1 MLLRHLRDFE
11 AFLGTVSARL
21 GARGHVLVI
30 WHCFAGSGTLVTT
43 LRTAQQGVGRES
55 ALPGAQCGTHLAA
68 FCAVHAQTHALGM
81 LLFSVSDEG
90 SAMIEARIARHRAIR
105 ARQGALFQVIGVRT
119 VRRKH
124 GAAHSEQGEGDG
136 TQ

>member
-1 MLLRHLRDFE
+1 
-11 AFLGTVSARL
+11 
-21 GARGHVLVI
+21 
-30 WHCFAGSGTLVTT
+30 
-43 LRTAQQGVGRES
+43 
-55 ALPGAQCGTHLAA
+55 
-68 FCAVHAQTHALGM
+68 
-81 LLFSVSDEG
+81 
-90 SAMIEARIARHRAIR
+90 MIEARIARHRAIR